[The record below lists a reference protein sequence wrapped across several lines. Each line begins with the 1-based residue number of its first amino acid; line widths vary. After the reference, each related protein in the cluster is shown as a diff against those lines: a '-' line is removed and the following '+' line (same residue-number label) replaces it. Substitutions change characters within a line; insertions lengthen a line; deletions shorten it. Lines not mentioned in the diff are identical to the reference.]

1 MVRLVTGP
9 TGLTGSTRIEDD
21 VNAIQR
27 AQRTRNF
34 SRVLGPFYVIAGTV
48 VVVRAPAMRTMLTEF
63 TGSSVW
69 PWITGAFVLM
79 GGIAII
85 AFHQY
90 WHGLA
95 AILVSLV
102 GWGMAAK
109 GLFLMAFP
117 EAYVS
122 LADHLVGATTVWRG
136 AYLLGVLMGVYLTYA
151 GWIAPPEP
159 AAPPAADTAR
169 DFPRAA

>member
-1 MVRLVTGP
+1 M
-9 TGLTGSTRIEDD
+9 
-21 VNAIQR
+21 NAIQQ

-34 SRVLGPFYVIAGTV
+34 SRVLGPFYVIVGV
-48 VVVRAPAMRTMLTEF
+48 VVALRASAMRTMLTEF

-69 PWITGAFVLM
+69 PWITCAFVLV
-79 GGIAII
+79 GGIGII

-102 GWGMAAK
+102 GWAMAAN

-117 EAYVS
+117 QGYLS
-122 LADHLVGATTVWRG
+122 LADHLIGATTAWRG
-136 AYLLGVLMGVYLTYA
+136 AYLLGALMGVYLTYV
-151 GWIAPPEP
+151 GWVAQPEQVL
-159 AAPPAADTAR
+159 PPAMDAQR
-169 DFPRAA
+169 DFPQVA

>member
-1 MVRLVTGP
+1 MMSANP
-9 TGLTGSTRIEDD
+9 
-21 VNAIQR
+21 Q
-27 AQRTRNF
+27 AQIRTRNF
-34 SRVLGPFYVIAGTV
+34 ARVLGPFYVVAGTV
-48 VVVRAPAMRTMLTEF
+48 VAVRASAMRAMLAEF
-63 TGSSVW
+63 TASSVW
-69 PWITGAFVLM
+69 PWVTGAFVLA
-79 GGIAII
+79 GGISII

-122 LADHLVGATTVWRG
+122 LANHLIGATAAWQG
-136 AYLLGVLMGVYLTYA
+136 AYLLGAVMGIYLTYV
-151 GWIAPPEP
+151 GWFAQPAQ
-159 AAPPAADTAR
+159 AAPPAAGKPR
-169 DFPRAA
+169 DLPRAA

>member
-1 MVRLVTGP
+1 
-9 TGLTGSTRIEDD
+9 
-21 VNAIQR
+21 VNAIQQ

-34 SRVLGPFYVIAGTV
+34 ARVLGPFYAIAGTV
-48 VVVRAPAMRTMLTEF
+48 VAVRAAAMRTMLTEF

-69 PWITGAFVLM
+69 PWITGAFVLV

-95 AILVSLV
+95 AVLVSLV

-117 EAYVS
+117 EAYVW
-122 LADHLVGATTVWRG
+122 LGDHLIDATTAWRG
-136 AYLLGVLMGVYLTYA
+136 AYLLGALMGVYLTFV
-151 GWIAPPEP
+151 GWVARPEH
-159 AAPPAADTAR
+159 AAPPATDAPR